1 MDRTKNPGA
10 LAGATGAEKPTL
22 GILAGSHTVTTN
34 RVQHQ
39 HHETADHY
47 LRVVAQLNEHWRVIV
62 CKDGIQYILQK
73 RDARRSGQPRWA
85 GRSYHRD
92 RKSLIRVS
100 RALCGLID
108 PKAMAILEALPEWIG
123 GKS

>member
-1 MDRTKNPGA
+1 MGRIENPGA
-10 LAGATGAEKPTL
+10 LAGATAAEKPIQAITD
-22 GILAGSHTVTTN
+22 GSHSNATS
-34 RVQHQ
+34 RGSRQ

-47 LRVVAQLNEHWRVIV
+47 FRLVAQLNAEWRVIV
-62 CKDGIQYILQK
+62 CKDGIQFVLQK

-100 RALCGLID
+100 RALCGPID
-108 PKAMAILEALPEWIG
+108 AKAMAVLENLPDWIG
-123 GKS
+123 DKS